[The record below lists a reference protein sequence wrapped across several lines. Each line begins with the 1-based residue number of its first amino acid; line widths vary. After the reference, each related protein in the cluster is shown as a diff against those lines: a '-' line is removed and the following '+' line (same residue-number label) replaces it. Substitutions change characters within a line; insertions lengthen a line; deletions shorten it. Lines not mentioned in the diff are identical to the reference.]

1 VYHFSTPA
9 IRRPYIASPTH
20 SPTQNAGLA
29 GASQVRLP
37 VSDVATQPPEP
48 EPEPAPEPMSPEPA
62 AGGSAEPAAGGVGA
76 AASFFLPQA
85 PASSAETR
93 MAITNDVFFIGLV
106 LSSSDLVLVGSDTS
120 PPALPAENL
129 CCCRTRASTSRRQP
143 PARAPRSVTSARR
156 AWAHRASA
164 HPSSARRTPRHR
176 SRHPR

>member
-62 AGGSAEPAAGGVGA
+62 AGGSAEPAGGGFGS

-85 PASSAETR
+85 PASSADTR
-93 MAITNDVFFIGLV
+93 IAITNDVFFIGLFLYLYSDVV
-106 LSSSDLVLVGSDTS
+106 LGGSDTS
-120 PPALPAENL
+120 PPALPA
-129 CCCRTRASTSRRQP
+129 
-143 PARAPRSVTSARR
+143 
-156 AWAHRASA
+156 
-164 HPSSARRTPRHR
+164 
-176 SRHPR
+176 